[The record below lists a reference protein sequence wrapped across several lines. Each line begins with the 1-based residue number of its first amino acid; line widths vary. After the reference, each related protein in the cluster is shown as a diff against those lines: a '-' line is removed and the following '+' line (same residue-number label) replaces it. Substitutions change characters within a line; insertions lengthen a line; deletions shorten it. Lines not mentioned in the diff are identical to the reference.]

1 MVGVLGSPLTNVS
14 LSIVEYPVWN
24 EFIIVKGS
32 GQILQIPKISRVR
45 RPSWRMLS

>member
-1 MVGVLGSPLTNVS
+1 

-32 GQILQIPKISRVR
+32 GQILQITKIALRSMQGHAMPCAACKASDFCGV
-45 RPSWRMLS
+45 P